1 MKFSLS
7 EALHVIGQVMM
18 KPCLIILLLLMAIAI
33 WQLGDMLVEMLVERQ
48 KLKKNNIPQLLE
60 KIHEGKSENLD
71 TVIQESGLTSR
82 QKNLLHTLL
91 HAKYLPKVSLVAL
104 AQRLLA
110 TEEEQYEKTTAIT
123 DLIIRLGPMF
133 GLLGTL
139 IPLGPGIV
147 ALGNGDTAALSK
159 SLGVAFDTTIAGMI
173 AAGIACVISNLRK
186 RWYNSDMVT
195 LESVMECVLEEVTV
209 DD

>member
-1 MKFSLS
+1 MKFNLS
-7 EALHVIGQVMM
+7 EALHIIGQVMM
-18 KPCLIILLLLMAIAI
+18 KPCLIILLLLMVIAI
-33 WQLGDMLVEMLVERQ
+33 WQLGDMLVELLVERR
-48 KLKKNNIPQLLE
+48 KLKKNHIPQLLE
-60 KIHEGKSENLD
+60 KIHEGNENLD
-71 TVIQESGLTSR
+71 TVIEESGLTSR
-82 QKNLLHTLL
+82 QKNLLCTLL
-91 HAKYLPKVSLVAL
+91 HAKHLPKVSLIAL